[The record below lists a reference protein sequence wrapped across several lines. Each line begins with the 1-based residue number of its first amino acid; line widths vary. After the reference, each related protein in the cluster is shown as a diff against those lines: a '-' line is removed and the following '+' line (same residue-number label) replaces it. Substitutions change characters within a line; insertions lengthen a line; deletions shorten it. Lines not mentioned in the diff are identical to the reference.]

1 MYTITKISETIE
13 SDIYDIKI
21 PLSMKDEIINN
32 YKLEPYGP
40 VKEYWINNVKIIS
53 NNDGFLFDYFIDEN
67 SEIDLDLNILIEKYE
82 KIESQSFNFYDSDI
96 EEAYELYQKKNK
108 EYLVQM
114 KIYENYL
121 VLELSSENLSEIK
134 NNIL

>member
-82 KIESQSFNFYDSDI
+82 KVESQSFN
-96 EEAYELYQKKNK
+96 LNK
-108 EYLVQM
+108 FSL
-114 KIYENYL
+114 
-121 VLELSSENLSEIK
+121 NLISFS
-134 NNIL
+134 

>member
-82 KIESQSFNFYDSDI
+82 KVESQSFNFYDSDI

-114 KIYENYL
+114 KIYEKYL

>member
-53 NNDGFLFDYFIDEN
+53 NNDGFLFEYFIDEN

-82 KIESQSFNFYDSDI
+82 KVESQSFNFYDSDI

>member
-82 KIESQSFNFYDSDI
+82 KVESQSFNFYDSDI

>member
-32 YKLEPYGP
+32 YKLEPHGP

-67 SEIDLDLNILIEKYE
+67 SEIDLDLNILIEKY
-82 KIESQSFNFYDSDI
+82 KKVESHSFNFYDSDI
-96 EEAYELYQKKNK
+96 EEEYELYQKKNK
-108 EYLVQM
+108 EYIVQM
-114 KIYENYL
+114 KIYEKYL

>member
-32 YKLEPYGP
+32 YKLEPYGQ

-67 SEIDLDLNILIEKYE
+67 SEIDHDLNILIEKY
-82 KIESQSFNFYDSDI
+82 KKVESQSFNFYDSDI

-114 KIYENYL
+114 KIYDNYL

>member
-1 MYTITKISETIE
+1 MYTITKISETVE

-32 YKLEPYGP
+32 YKLEPYGQ

-67 SEIDLDLNILIEKYE
+67 SEIDLDLNILIEKY
-82 KIESQSFNFYDSDI
+82 KKVESQSFNFYDSDI
-96 EEAYELYQKKNK
+96 EEEYELYQKKNK

-114 KIYENYL
+114 KIYEKYL

>member
-1 MYTITKISETIE
+1 MYTITKISEIIE
-13 SDIYDIKI
+13 SNIYDIKI
-21 PLSMKDEIINN
+21 PLSMKEEIINK
-32 YKLEPYGP
+32 YKLESHGR

-67 SEIDLDLNILIEKYE
+67 SEIDLDLNILIEKY
-82 KIESQSFNFYDSDI
+82 KKVESQSFNFYDSDI
-96 EEAYELYQKKNK
+96 EEEYELYQKKNK
-108 EYLVQM
+108 DYLVQM
-114 KIYENYL
+114 KIYEKYL